1 MSHPSNPSWRE
12 QLSTPDHEVGA
23 WELDVP
29 IIARDGTKLYADVCR
44 PRSPGKF
51 PALMSMSAY
60 GKDVQHLPVPV
71 GGASDYSRGTG
82 GIESGMTDYFVSRGY
97 AHVILDPR
105 GIGKSGGEYDMQGPK
120 EQQDGYDGIEWIA
133 AQPWCDGNVGMLGM
147 SYFACIQYLVAAQ
160 QPPHLKAIFAHDGFT
175 DWYRHNYYQG
185 GMCNWGKA
193 HHIWRLYDTHTTRTL
208 SERQMPREEFERRLK
223 ALRDDPAVR
232 TYPYLWKLT
241 NNAHNNPMVL
251 DLLLNPFDGPFY
263 WERSASR
270 VFERIKIPVF
280 LLSRWSAW
288 AIHLPGAIEAFE
300 KLPGPRRM
308 IITETHW
315 EGGFGRPWYENHD
328 LVLRWYDHWL
338 KGIANGV
345 MDEAPVKIFV
355 RGRNVWR
362 DEQEWPLQRT
372 HWVKLYLRDGG
383 RLDATPPGP
392 HERPDSFIN
401 KPWQESNTASPC
413 ATYTT
418 TPMSADT
425 EYTGPHTLYFYADL
439 SWSDANWIV
448 VIYDV
453 APDGTR
459 MQVTKGWLKAS
470 HRELDAE
477 RSKPE
482 RPYHPH
488 TRAVPVEPGEVNEY
502 ALEIRDSCHVFRKGH
517 RMQLLIRGQSS
528 PWEDFPIWFHLNIM
542 EPVRHRVHHN
552 QQYPSHLVLPLVETV
567 ERREEIYAPG

>member
-1 MSHPSNPSWRE
+1 MSKSNNPSWRE
-12 QLSTPDHEVGA
+12 KLSRPAYEVGH
-23 WELDVP
+23 WERDVP
-29 IIARDGTKLYADVCR
+29 ISARDGTQLYADVCR
-44 PRSPGKF
+44 PRGPGKF

-60 GKDVQHLPVPV
+60 GKDVQRLPIPV

-105 GIGKSGGEYDMQGPK
+105 GIGHSGGEYDMQGPK

-133 AQPWCDGNVGMLGM
+133 SQPWCDGNVGMLGM

-208 SERQMPREEFERRLK
+208 SERQMPPEEFRRRLK
-223 ALRDDPAVR
+223 ELREDPAIQ
-232 TYPYLWKLT
+232 TYPYIWKLT
-241 NNAHNNPMVL
+241 NNAQNNPMLL

-270 VFERIKIPVF
+270 VFDRIRIPVF

-300 KLPGPRRM
+300 NLPGPHRM
-308 IITETHW
+308 IVTETHW
-315 EGGFGRPWYENHD
+315 EGGFGRPWFENHD

-338 KGIANGV
+338 KGMDNGV

-355 RGRNVWR
+355 KGKNVWR
-362 DEQEWPLQRT
+362 DEQEWPLART
-372 HWVKLYLRDGG
+372 QWVKLYLRDGG

-401 KPWQESNTASPC
+401 EPWQNSNTASPC
-413 ATYTT
+413 VTYSTS
-418 TPMSADT
+418 PMTRDT
-425 EYTGPHTLYFYADL
+425 EYTGPCALCLHADL
-439 SWSDANWIV
+439 GGTEANWIAL
-448 VIYDV
+448 IYDV
-453 APDGTR
+453 APDGTKTL
-459 MQVTKGWLKAS
+459 VTKGWLKAS
-470 HRELDAE
+470 HRELDPE
-477 RSKPE
+477 KSKPE

-488 TRAVPVEPGEVNEY
+488 TRSVPVKPGQVDEY
-502 ALEIRDSCHVFRKGH
+502 AIEIRDTCYVFKKGH
-517 RMQLLIRGQSS
+517 RLHLSIRGQSS

-542 EPVRHRVHHN
+542 QAVRHRVHHN
-552 QQYPSHLVLPLVETV
+552 QGYPSHLLLPLVETP
-567 ERREEIYAPG
+567 EQREEIYAPG